1 MGVTQPHVNKILE
14 RAKQKS
20 FTCLRWTI
28 YCTLSTIQFQVRAI
42 IIANIL
48 FIYII
53 ICYSSI
59 FITAF
64 HRDSNIG
71 IFLDTKEVTITKDTN
86 HIPVFLSKIYLPK
99 QQINS
104 YCFIKAETHLRNSN
118 LIWIWPVDNAL

>member
-20 FTCLRWTI
+20 FTCLRCTI

-59 FITAF
+59 FIAAF

-118 LIWIWPVDNAL
+118 LI

>member
-14 RAKQKS
+14 KAKQKS
-20 FTCLRWTI
+20 FTCVR
-28 YCTLSTIQFQVRAI
+28 CTFSTIQFQVRAI

-53 ICYSSI
+53 IYYSSI
-59 FITAF
+59 FIGAF
-64 HRDSNIG
+64 HRDPNID

-99 QQINS
+99 Q
-104 YCFIKAETHLRNSN
+104 
-118 LIWIWPVDNAL
+118 